1 MFGSYSY
8 TNTNNIRVLNTSE
21 IESLDLCKNTRAC
34 LDPKK
39 KIRLNYFYSNLSKC
53 GTRVNEVQSL
63 KLL

>member
-1 MFGSYSY
+1 MTYNFIRFNILKFAMFGSYSY

-39 KIRLNYFYSNLSKC
+39 KY
-53 GTRVNEVQSL
+53 G
-63 KLL
+63 